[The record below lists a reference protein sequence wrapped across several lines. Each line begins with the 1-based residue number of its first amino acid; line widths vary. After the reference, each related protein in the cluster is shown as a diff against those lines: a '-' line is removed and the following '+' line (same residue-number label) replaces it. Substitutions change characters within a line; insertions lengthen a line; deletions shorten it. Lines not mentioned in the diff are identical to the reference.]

1 MRVVQAESLPKD
13 KSYSYFKFLC
23 IVIVAVKRSW
33 EKLKENHL
41 QFFAKSNMVPNL
53 TPSYEKSTGL
63 WGQIS
68 LDFSPGESYI
78 SDLGFFNCGMEITFL
93 GGSLYEFIER
103 QGLQLLRHLPPAEE
117 VMGVSH
123 HHLTWAEMRKQAGE
137 WGEGKRLSLIGS
149 CWCREAAGGLTRLRS
164 LR

>member
-23 IVIVAVKRSW
+23 IVIVAVRRSW

-117 VMGVSH
+117 VMGGQPPSP
-123 HHLTWAEMRKQAGE
+123 HLGRDVKAGR
-137 WGEGKRLSLIGS
+137 GVGI
-149 CWCREAAGGLTRLRS
+149 REETISDWKLLV
-164 LR
+164 